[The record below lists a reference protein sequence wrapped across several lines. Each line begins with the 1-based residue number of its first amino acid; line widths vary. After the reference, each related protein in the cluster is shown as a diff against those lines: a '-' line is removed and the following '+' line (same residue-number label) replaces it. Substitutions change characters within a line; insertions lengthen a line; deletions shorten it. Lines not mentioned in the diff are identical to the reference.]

1 MEQVVYLIGGLIVGL
16 VLGYFVFVQMRKKA
30 IESEKNSILEE
41 AKMQGENIKKDRIL
55 EAKEKDLQLKS
66 DRDKEFNKRHQELSQ
81 SENRIKQKEQLLE
94 TKYKEV
100 KSKEDQFKNKEEQLQ
115 RERKNFESLVE
126 GLKVKQK
133 EIEAARAQQLQQLE
147 KIAGLSSQEAKE
159 QMLEA
164 VKKQAHTD
172 GLQIAKNIIEE
183 AKLGATRESK
193 RIVLQTIQRTAAEI
207 AIDNT
212 ITAFPLENDEVKGR
226 IIGREGRNIKTF
238 EAATGVEIL
247 IDDTPETIVLSCF
260 DPIRREIAR
269 MSLERLVRDG
279 RIHPARIEEVVEKTK
294 KQIEEEV
301 VEWGERTVVE
311 LGITGL
317 HPELI
322 RYVGRMRFRS
332 SFGQNLL
339 KHSRETAR
347 LCATMAAEMGL
358 NVKLAKRAGLL
369 HDIGKVP
376 DTEEE
381 TPHALIGMKLCEKY
395 GEHPDVINAVG
406 AHHDEIEMNC
416 LIAPVVQAC
425 DAISGSRPG
434 ARRGDEGYTQRI
446 KEMETMA
453 LGYPG
458 VEKAFAIQAGRELR
472 IIMTA
477 EKSSDE
483 QADLLAFELS
493 NRIMTEM
500 RYPGQVKI
508 TVIREKRSVGIAK

>member
-1 MEQVVYLIGGLIVGL
+1 MSN
-16 VLGYFVFVQMRKKA
+16 A
-30 IESEKNSILEE
+30 
-41 AKMQGENIKKDRIL
+41 
-55 EAKEKDLQLKS
+55 
-66 DRDKEFNKRHQELSQ
+66 
-81 SENRIKQKEQLLE
+81 ENRIRQKEQSWDQKLQNAKQKEDELAKARETFEAQL
-94 TKYKEV
+94 
-100 KSKEDQFKNKEEQLQ
+100 
-115 RERKNFESLVE
+115 E
-126 GLKVKQK
+126 GLKIKQR
-133 EIEAARAQQLQQLE
+133 EVEAMREQQLQQLE
-147 KIAGLSSQEAKE
+147 KMAGLSAAEAKE
-159 QMLEA
+159 QMLENIRI
-164 VKKQAHTD
+164 KSHNE
-172 GLQIAKNIIEE
+172 GLAIAKNIVEE
-183 AKLGATRESK
+183 AKLSATRDAK
-193 RIVLQTIQRTAAEI
+193 RIVLQTIQRTAAET

-212 ITAFPLENDEVKGR
+212 VTSFPLENDDVKGR
-226 IIGREGRNIKTF
+226 IIGREGRNIKAF

-247 IDDTPETIVLSCF
+247 IDDTPETIVLSCY

-269 MSLERLVRDG
+269 VSLERLIKDG

-301 VEWGERTVVE
+301 VEWGERTVVD

-339 KHSRETAR
+339 KHSREVAR

-376 DTEEE
+376 DTDEE
-381 TPHALIGMKLCEKY
+381 TPHALLGMKLCEKY
-395 GEHPDVINAVG
+395 GEHPEVINAVG
-406 AHHDEIEMNC
+406 AHHDEIEMTS
-416 LIAPVVQAC
+416 LLSPVIQAC

-434 ARRGDEGYTQRI
+434 ARRGDEQYVQRI
-446 KEMETMA
+446 KDMETMA

-472 IIMTA
+472 IIMSA
-477 EKSSDE
+477 EKSTDD
-483 QADLLAFELS
+483 QADVLAFEIS

-508 TVIREKRSVGIAK
+508 TVIREKRSVGVAK

>member
-1 MEQVVYLIGGLIVGL
+1 MESFVFSLAGILIGLA
-16 VLGYFVFVQMRKKA
+16 LGYLVFVILRKNQ
-30 IESEKNSILEE
+30 IESQKAAIIEE
-41 AKMQGENIKKDRIL
+41 AKLQAENIKKDRIL
-55 EAKEKDLQLKS
+55 EAKEKYMTLKS
-66 DRDKEFNKRHQELSQ
+66 EHEKEVNRRNQELNNA
-81 SENRIKQKEQLLE
+81 ENRVRQKEQ
-94 TKYKEV
+94 
-100 KSKEDQFKNKEEQLQ
+100 SWDQKNQHLRQKEEELNKS
-115 RERKNFESLVE
+115 RANFEAQVE
-126 GLKVKQK
+126 GLKTRQREV
-133 EIEAARAQQLQQLE
+133 ESMREQQLQQLE
-147 KIAGLSSQEAKE
+147 KVAGISAAEAKE
-159 QMLEA
+159 QMLENIRI
-164 VKKQAHTD
+164 KSHTE
-172 GLQIAKNIIEE
+172 GLTIAKNIVEE
-183 AKLGATRESK
+183 AKLSATREAK
-193 RIVLQTIQRTAAEI
+193 RIVLQTIQRTAAET

-212 ITAFPLENDEVKGR
+212 VTSFPLENDDVKGR
-226 IIGREGRNIKTF
+226 IIGREGRNIKAF

-247 IDDTPETIVLSCF
+247 IDDTPETIVLSCY

-269 MSLERLVRDG
+269 VSLERLIRDG

-301 VEWGERTVVE
+301 IEWGERTVVD

-339 KHSRETAR
+339 KHSREVAR

-381 TPHALIGMKLCEKY
+381 TPHALLGMKLCEKY
-395 GEHPDVINAVG
+395 GEHPEVVNAVG
-406 AHHDEIEMNC
+406 AHHDEIEMTS
-416 LIAPVVQAC
+416 LLSPVIQAC

-434 ARRGDEGYTQRI
+434 ARRGDEHYVQRI
-446 KEMETMA
+446 KDMENMA
-453 LGYPG
+453 LGYAG

-472 IIMTA
+472 IIMSA
-477 EKSSDE
+477 EKSSDD
-483 QADLLAFELS
+483 QADTLAFEIS

-508 TVIREKRSVGIAK
+508 TVIREKRSVGVAK

>member
-1 MEQVVYLIGGLIVGL
+1 MEIVLFSLAGILIGLA
-16 VLGYFVFVQMRKKA
+16 LGYVVFVSLRRKQ
-30 IESEKNSILEE
+30 IEAERKSLIEE
-41 AKMQGENIKKDRIL
+41 AKLQGENLKKDRIL
-55 EAKEKDLQLKS
+55 EAKEKYMGLKS
-66 DRDKEFNKRHQELSQ
+66 EHEKEINRRNNEMANA
-81 SENRIKQKEQLLE
+81 ENRIRQKEQ
-94 TKYKEV
+94 
-100 KSKEDQFKNKEEQLQ
+100 SWDQKLQ
-115 RERKNFESLVE
+115 N
-126 GLKVKQK
+126 VKQK
-133 EIEAARAQQLQQLE
+133 EDELSKARETFEAQMEGLKTKQREVEAMREQQLQQLE
-147 KIAGLSSQEAKE
+147 KIAGLSAADAKE
-159 QMLEA
+159 QMLENIRI
-164 VKKQAHTD
+164 KSHTE
-172 GLQIAKNIIEE
+172 GLVIAKNIVEE
-183 AKLGATRESK
+183 AKLSATRDAK
-193 RIVLQTIQRTAAEI
+193 RIVLQTIQRTAAET

-212 ITAFPLENDEVKGR
+212 VTSFPLENDDVKGR
-226 IIGREGRNIKTF
+226 IIGREGRNIKAF

-247 IDDTPETIVLSCF
+247 IDDTPETIVLSCY

-269 MSLERLVRDG
+269 VSLERLIKDG

-301 VEWGERTVVE
+301 VEWGERTVVD

-339 KHSRETAR
+339 KHSREVAR

-376 DTEEE
+376 DTDEE
-381 TPHALIGMKLCEKY
+381 TPHALLGMKLCEKY
-395 GEHPDVINAVG
+395 GEHPEVINAVG
-406 AHHDEIEMNC
+406 AHHDEIEMTS
-416 LIAPVVQAC
+416 LLSPVIQAC

-434 ARRGDEGYTQRI
+434 ARRGDEQYVQRI
-446 KEMETMA
+446 KDMETMA

-472 IIMTA
+472 IIMSA
-477 EKSSDE
+477 EKSTDD
-483 QADLLAFELS
+483 QADVLAFEIS

-508 TVIREKRSVGIAK
+508 TVIREKRSVGVAK

>member
-1 MEQVVYLIGGLIVGL
+1 MEIVVFSLVGILIGLA
-16 VLGYFVFVQMRKKA
+16 LGYVVFVSLRRNQ
-30 IESEKNSILEE
+30 IESERKSLIEE
-41 AKMQGENIKKDRIL
+41 AKLQGENLKKDRIL
-55 EAKEKDLQLKS
+55 EAKEKYMGLKS
-66 DRDKEFNKRHQELSQ
+66 EHEKEINRRNQEMSNA
-81 SENRIKQKEQLLE
+81 ENRIRQKEQSWDQKLQNAKQKEDELAKARETFEAQL
-94 TKYKEV
+94 
-100 KSKEDQFKNKEEQLQ
+100 
-115 RERKNFESLVE
+115 E
-126 GLKVKQK
+126 GLKTKQRDV
-133 EIEAARAQQLQQLE
+133 EAMREQQLQQLE
-147 KIAGLSSQEAKE
+147 KVAGLSAAEAKE
-159 QMLEA
+159 QMLENIR
-164 VKKQAHTD
+164 VQSHTE
-172 GLQIAKNIIEE
+172 GLAIAKSIVEE
-183 AKLGATRESK
+183 AKLSATRDAK
-193 RIVLQTIQRTAAEI
+193 RIVLQTIQRTAAET

-212 ITAFPLENDEVKGR
+212 VTSFPLENDDVKGR
-226 IIGREGRNIKTF
+226 IIGREGRNIKAF
-238 EAATGVEIL
+238 EASTGVEIL
-247 IDDTPETIVLSCF
+247 IDDTPETIVLSCY

-269 MSLERLVRDG
+269 VSLERLIKDG

-301 VEWGERTVVE
+301 VEWGERTVVD

-339 KHSRETAR
+339 KHSREVAR

-376 DTEEE
+376 DTDEE
-381 TPHALIGMKLCEKY
+381 TPHALLGMKLCEKC
-395 GEHPDVINAVG
+395 GEHPEVINAVG
-406 AHHDEIEMNC
+406 AHHDEIEMTS
-416 LIAPVVQAC
+416 LLSPVIQAC

-434 ARRGDEGYTQRI
+434 ARRGDEQYVQRI
-446 KEMETMA
+446 KDMETMA

-472 IIMTA
+472 IIMSA
-477 EKSSDE
+477 EKSTDD
-483 QADLLAFELS
+483 QADVLAFEIS

-508 TVIREKRSVGIAK
+508 TVIREKRSVGVAK

>member
-1 MEQVVYLIGGLIVGL
+1 MEIVVFSLTGILIGLA
-16 VLGYFVFVQMRKKA
+16 LGYVVFILLRRKQ
-30 IESEKNSILEE
+30 IEAERKSLIEE
-41 AKMQGENIKKDRIL
+41 AKLQGENLKKDRIL
-55 EAKEKDLQLKS
+55 EAKEKYMGLKS
-66 DRDKEFNKRHQELSQ
+66 EHEKEINRRNQEMSNA
-81 SENRIKQKEQLLE
+81 ENRIRQKEQSWDQKLQNAKQKEDELAKARETFEAQL
-94 TKYKEV
+94 
-100 KSKEDQFKNKEEQLQ
+100 
-115 RERKNFESLVE
+115 E
-126 GLKVKQK
+126 GLKIKQR
-133 EIEAARAQQLQQLE
+133 EVEAMREQQLQQLE
-147 KIAGLSSQEAKE
+147 KMAGLSAAEAKE
-159 QMLEA
+159 QMLENIRI
-164 VKKQAHTD
+164 KSHNE
-172 GLQIAKNIIEE
+172 GLAIAKNIVEE
-183 AKLGATRESK
+183 AKLSATRDAK
-193 RIVLQTIQRTAAEI
+193 RIVLQTIQRTAAET

-212 ITAFPLENDEVKGR
+212 VTSFPLENDDVKGR
-226 IIGREGRNIKTF
+226 IIGREGRNIKAF

-247 IDDTPETIVLSCF
+247 IDDTPETIVLSCY

-269 MSLERLVRDG
+269 VSLERLIKDG

-301 VEWGERTVVE
+301 VEWGERTVVD

-339 KHSRETAR
+339 KHSREVAR

-376 DTEEE
+376 DTDEE
-381 TPHALIGMKLCEKY
+381 TPHALLGMKLCEKY
-395 GEHPDVINAVG
+395 GEHPEVINAVG
-406 AHHDEIEMNC
+406 AHHDEIEMTS
-416 LIAPVVQAC
+416 LLSPVIQAC

-434 ARRGDEGYTQRI
+434 ARRGDEQYVQRI
-446 KEMETMA
+446 KDMETMA

-472 IIMTA
+472 IIMSA
-477 EKSSDE
+477 EKSTDD
-483 QADLLAFELS
+483 QADVLAFEIS

-508 TVIREKRSVGIAK
+508 TVIREKRSVGVAK

>member
-1 MEQVVYLIGGLIVGL
+1 MEIVVFSLAGILIGLA
-16 VLGYFVFVQMRKKA
+16 LGYVVFILLRRKQ
-30 IESEKNSILEE
+30 IEAERKSLIEE
-41 AKMQGENIKKDRIL
+41 AKLQGENLKKDRIL
-55 EAKEKDLQLKS
+55 EAKEKYMALKS
-66 DRDKEFNKRHQELSQ
+66 EHEKEINRRNQEMSNA
-81 SENRIKQKEQLLE
+81 ENRIRQKEQSWDQKLQNAKQKEDELAKARE
-94 TKYKEV
+94 T
-100 KSKEDQFKNKEEQLQ
+100 
-115 RERKNFESLVE
+115 FEAQME
-126 GLKVKQK
+126 GLKTKQR
-133 EIEAARAQQLQQLE
+133 EVEAMREQQLQQLE
-147 KIAGLSSQEAKE
+147 KMAGLSAAEAKE
-159 QMLEA
+159 QMLENIRI
-164 VKKQAHTD
+164 KSHNE
-172 GLQIAKNIIEE
+172 GLAIAKNIVEE
-183 AKLGATRESK
+183 AKLSATRDAK
-193 RIVLQTIQRTAAEI
+193 RIVLQTIQRTAAET

-212 ITAFPLENDEVKGR
+212 VTSFPLENDDVKGR
-226 IIGREGRNIKTF
+226 IIGREGRNIKAF

-247 IDDTPETIVLSCF
+247 IDDTPETIVLSCY

-269 MSLERLVRDG
+269 VSLERLIKDG

-301 VEWGERTVVE
+301 VEWGERTVVD

-339 KHSRETAR
+339 KHSREVAR

-376 DTEEE
+376 DTDEE
-381 TPHALIGMKLCEKY
+381 TPHALLGMKLCEKY
-395 GEHPDVINAVG
+395 GEHPEVINAVG
-406 AHHDEIEMNC
+406 AHHDEIEMTS
-416 LIAPVVQAC
+416 LLSPVIQAC

-434 ARRGDEGYTQRI
+434 ARRGDEQYVQRI
-446 KEMETMA
+446 KDMETMA

-472 IIMTA
+472 IIMSA
-477 EKSSDE
+477 EKSTDD
-483 QADLLAFELS
+483 QADVLAFEIS

-508 TVIREKRSVGIAK
+508 TVIREKRSVGVAK

>member
-1 MEQVVYLIGGLIVGL
+1 MDILAYILAGSALGL
-16 VLGYFVFVQMRKKA
+16 VLGYVLFVAMRKKSLEKERAA
-30 IESEKNSILEE
+30 IIEE
-41 AKMQGENIKKDRIL
+41 ARGQGENIKKDRIL
-55 EAKEKDLQLKS
+55 EAKEKFMQMRS
-66 DRDKEFNKRHQELSQ
+66 EHEKEANRRNQEIHN
-81 SENRIKQKEQLLE
+81 SENRIKQKEQSLDSKLRDIK
-94 TKYKEV
+94 T
-100 KSKEDQFKNKEEQLQ
+100 KEDELSRTRQNFDAQAEALKAKQ
-115 RERKNFESLVE
+115 REVDQVRE
-126 GLKVKQK
+126 
-133 EIEAARAQQLQQLE
+133 QQLQQLE
-147 KIAGLSSQEAKE
+147 KMAGLSAEEAKE
-159 QMLEA
+159 QMLENIRH
-164 VKKQAHTD
+164 KAHTE
-172 GLQIAKNIIEE
+172 GLQLAKNLIEE
-183 AKLGATRESK
+183 AKLSATRDAK
-193 RIVLQTIQRTAAEI
+193 KIVLQTIQRTAAEL
-207 AIDNT
+207 AIENT
-212 ITAFPLENDEVKGR
+212 VTSFPLENDDVKGR
-226 IIGREGRNIKTF
+226 IIGREGRNIKAF

-247 IDDTPETIVLSCF
+247 IDDTPETIVLSCY

-269 MSLERLVRDG
+269 VSLERLIKDG

-294 KQIEEEV
+294 KQIDEEV
-301 VEWGERTVVE
+301 VEWGERTVVD

-332 SFGQNLL
+332 SYGQNLL
-339 KHSRETAR
+339 KHSREVAR

-369 HDIGKVP
+369 HDIGKCP
-376 DTEEE
+376 DTDEE
-381 TPHALIGMKLCEKY
+381 TPHALLGMKLVEKY

-434 ARRGDEGYTQRI
+434 ARRGDDQYVERI
-446 KEMETMA
+446 KEMENMA

-458 VEKAFAIQAGRELR
+458 VEKAYAIQAGRELR
-472 IIMTA
+472 IIMGADKTN
-477 EKSSDE
+477 DE

-508 TVIREKRSVGIAK
+508 TVIREKRSVGVAK